1 MSDIDEGI
9 VNSKIIS
16 FADDTR
22 LYNSVSEVEDCD
34 VLQSDLNTIYKW
46 ADANNMA
53 FNSNLNMFALP
64 LLSQFL
70 IVMYICVPK

>member
-9 VNSKIIS
+9 TNSKIIS

-34 VLQSDLNTIYKW
+34 LLQVDLDTIYKW
-46 ADANNMA
+46 ADANNMT
-53 FNSNLNMFALP
+53 FNSNKFKYHEIC
-64 LLSQFL
+64 LL
-70 IVMYICVPK
+70 